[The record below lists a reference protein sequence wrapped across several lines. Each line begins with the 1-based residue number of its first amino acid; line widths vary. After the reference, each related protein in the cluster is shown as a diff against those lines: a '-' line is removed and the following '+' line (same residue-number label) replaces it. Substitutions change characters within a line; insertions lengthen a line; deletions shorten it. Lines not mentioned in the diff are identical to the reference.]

1 MYKNRRHLRQQELP
15 MKIPYRISIVL
26 ICLSLVLAATF
37 STAEDAAKKDFTEW
51 KFAVISDTQG
61 DRSDE
66 SNKSC
71 INDAI
76 VCAIAAD
83 IAKAKPELVLVSGDL
98 VNGWF
103 RNGGTDYATQYANWK
118 RAMDPV
124 FSSGIK
130 VFAVRGNHDDGPE
143 RFVLPPLPE
152 KFEPTPESL
161 KQLKIEYKK
170 AVVRA
175 YTPMNGPVNE
185 KGLTYSF
192 VYRNALVIGLDQ
204 FTDGQ
209 HKVNQEWLDAQLSG
223 NSAVHLF
230 VFGHEPAFEAD
241 HRDNLSFYA
250 DRRDLFWNSI
260 GRAGCRIYFCGHD
273 HFYNRALITDSHG
286 LSMWQIIAGTGGARL
301 RDWSGSYIEK
311 ERAGC
316 EYYNNKYHGYVLVTV
331 KGNAVNVEWRA
342 LVDPAAGTWQAL
354 DKFSYTALTVST
366 GL

>member
-1 MYKNRRHLRQQELP
+1 
-15 MKIPYRISIVL
+15 MKIPYRVSIVL
-26 ICLSLVLAATF
+26 ICLSLVQSGNFTA
-37 STAEDAAKKDFTEW
+37 AEDVAKKDFTEW
-51 KFAVISDTQG
+51 RFAVISDTQG
-61 DRSDE
+61 GRSDE

-71 INDAI
+71 INDET

-83 IAKAKPELVLVSGDL
+83 IAKIKPELVLVTGDL

-103 RNGGTDYATQYANWK
+103 RNGGTDYAVQYANWK
-118 RAMDPV
+118 RAMGPV

-161 KQLKIEYKK
+161 KQLKIEFKK
-170 AVVRA
+170 AA
-175 YTPMNGPVNE
+175 ILSYTPMNGPVNE

-192 VYRNALVIGLDQ
+192 VYRNAFIIGLDQ

-209 HKVNQEWLDAQLSG
+209 HKVNQEWLDGQLSE
-223 NSAVHLF
+223 NRAAHLF

-250 DRRDLFWNSI
+250 DMRDLFWGSI
-260 GRAGCRIYFCGHD
+260 SKAGCRVYFCGHD
-273 HFYNRALITDSHG
+273 HFYNRALIADSHG
-286 LSMWQIIAGTGGARL
+286 HPMWQVIEGTGGGKL
-301 RDWSGSYIEK
+301 RDWSGRYREK
-311 ERAGC
+311 ERASC

-331 KGNAVNVEWRA
+331 KGNAVDVEWRA

-354 DKFSYTALTVST
+354 DKFSYTAVSAAS